1 MPRETDINTALA
13 EEKAAQK
20 RLDALREKAVEIHG
34 ENIAVAELGG
44 RVWCLLRPAEGFRVL
59 WQRYKASKASP
70 DPTTAADADVQLA
83 RAMLVPV
90 DSPATKEKR
99 DAERKLFDEL
109 GDVSPAL
116 LDALAGAAEGLAL
129 GPLPLRAAKP
139 GSSSSP
145 DGATPTSP
153 PTP

>member
-1 MPRETDINTALA
+1 MPRETDIAAALA
-13 EEKAAQK
+13 EEKAAQD
-20 RLDALREKAVEIHG
+20 RLDALRKRAVEIHG

-44 RVWCLLRPAEGFRVL
+44 RVWCLLRPAEGFRKL
-59 WQRYKASKASP
+59 WQVYKASKASP

-90 DSPATKEKR
+90 DAPATKERR
-99 DAERKLFDEL
+99 DAERAAFDAM

-129 GPLPLRAAKP
+129 GPLPKRAAGP
-139 GSSSSP
+139 GNSSSP

>member
-1 MPRETDINTALA
+1 
-13 EEKAAQK
+13 
-20 RLDALREKAVEIHG
+20 
-34 ENIAVAELGG
+34 
-44 RVWCLLRPAEGFRVL
+44 
-59 WQRYKASKASP
+59 
-70 DPTTAADADVQLA
+70 
-83 RAMLVPV
+83 MLVPV

>member
-13 EEKAAQK
+13 EEKAAQD
-20 RLDALREKAVEIHG
+20 RLRAIREKAVEIHG

-44 RVWCLLRPAEGFRVL
+44 RVWCLARPAEGFRKL
-59 WQRYKASKASP
+59 WQVYKASKESP
-70 DPTTAADADVQLA
+70 DPTTKADADVQLA

-90 DSPATKEKR
+90 DAPATKAGR
-99 DAERKLFDEL
+99 DAERAAFDAM
-109 GDVSPAL
+109 GDEYPAL
-116 LDALAGAAEGLAL
+116 LDALAGAAEGIAL
-129 GPLPLRAAKP
+129 GPLPLRAAAP

-153 PTP
+153 PTL